1 VGGVGGGGGGAG
13 GAGGCGAGRRWKRE
27 RGEKGRE
34 EKYSMTCGLHQLAV
48 GIEDGLRV
56 WMDAGEL
63 DLDERILMTR
73 IYRG

>member
-1 VGGVGGGGGGAG
+1 VEAEVVWPELVDAARVG
-13 GAGGCGAGRRWKRE
+13 RWKRE

-34 EKYSMTCGLHQLAV
+34 GKYSMTCGPHQLAV

-63 DLDERILMTR
+63 DLEERISVTR
-73 IYRG
+73 MYRG